1 MKPKCFILDVDGVMT
16 TGQFLYSKKG
26 KEFKVFGP
34 DDSDAL
40 KILKE
45 FLPIYFISAD
55 KRGFSISKKRI
66 EKDMGFTLELV
77 SSKDRVKWISE
88 RWDLNSVIYM
98 GDGFWDAFIFKQ
110 IKLGIAPQNA
120 FYKAKEYAGYITKH
134 NSGDRAVAEAAL
146 FILEKYFD
154 KKFLQ
159 LR

>member
-1 MKPKCFILDVDGVMT
+1 M
-16 TGQFLYSKKG
+16 
-26 KEFKVFGP
+26 
-34 DDSDAL
+34 
-40 KILKE
+40 
-45 FLPIYFISAD
+45 
-55 KRGFSISKKRI
+55 
-66 EKDMGFTLELV
+66 
-77 SSKDRVKWISE
+77 ISE